1 MRKVG
6 ILLKI
11 FSKEEY
17 KNDFLAGKIY
27 MNTIQYFRDFEDSL
41 DGNVADKHEAIHGW
55 LQPGE
60 FKLMIGAEGDMR
72 EIDQDSLSSPVTI
85 SLNAHMHA
93 NIFCMTHLHSHE
105 IDMDNL
111 NRGDLD
117 KLKEFFTLPE
127 DVINLGKYAVVIH
140 EPSIFLSKFRNK
152 AQELYNNG
160 KISWYQSKQVNYYDE
175 VNKSLVLESEMD
187 APFYKQSKFSHQ
199 NEYRFLIMRE
209 NGLNEALTIDIGDI
223 RSICSEIA
231 TEDFNDLIEFH

>member
-17 KNDFLAGKIY
+17 KNDFLSGKIY
-27 MNTIQYFRDFEDSL
+27 MNTIQYFRDFEDSK

-72 EIDQDSLSSPVTI
+72 EIDQDSLTSPMTI
-85 SLNAHMHA
+85 SLNSHMYS
-93 NIFCMTHLHSHE
+93 NIFCMTQLHSHD

-111 NRGDLD
+111 KEGDLD

-140 EPSIFLSKFRNK
+140 KPSVFTSRFRDK

-160 KISWYQSKQVNYYDE
+160 EISWYQSKQVSYYDE
-175 VNKSLVLESEMD
+175 VNKSVVLSEMD

-199 NEYRFLIMRE
+199 NEYRFLVMRD
-209 NGLNEALTIDIGDI
+209 NGMNKAFTVDIGDI
-223 RSICSEIA
+223 RDMCSEIA
-231 TEDFNDLIEFH
+231 TEEFNELIEFK